1 VLPFIGRW
9 KKVARAAGEVA
20 AAATLSAWQNGG
32 GRGLNAV
39 GMSGTVVQTRRLTGG
54 PQRFQIFSNLS
65 KNG

>member
-1 VLPFIGRW
+1 V
-9 KKVARAAGEVA
+9 